1 MWNPLVIGNWKLN
14 GSTKM
19 VEELIGNLCNK
30 LNSVI
35 GCDVAIAPPALYLA
49 QAKQALNGSK
59 IALGAQDVDVNLSGA
74 FTGDTSA
81 EMLKDIGAKYI
92 IIGHSERK
100 IYHQESDEYI
110 ARKFAMLKSQGLTP
124 VLCIGESEK
133 ENSAGQTEEVCA
145 RQIDAVLNSL
155 GTGAFENSVIAYEP
169 IWAIGTGKSATPAQ
183 AQAVHKFI
191 RDHLAKQDPA
201 IAQQV
206 IIQYGGSVNANNAAE
221 LFMQPDIDGAL
232 VGGASLKAD
241 AFATIVNAAA
251 AAKKAN

>member
-1 MWNPLVIGNWKLN
+1 MRHPLVMGNWKLN

-19 VEELIGNLCNK
+19 VEELIGNLRNE
-30 LNSVI
+30 LNSVT

-49 QAKQALNGSK
+49 QAKQALTGSK

-92 IIGHSERK
+92 IIGHSERRT
-100 IYHQESDEYI
+100 YHQESDEFI
-110 ARKFAMLKSQGLTP
+110 ARKFAVLKSQGLTP
-124 VLCIGESEK
+124 VLCIGESEE
-133 ENSAGQTEEVCA
+133 ENNAGKTEQVCA

-155 GTGAFENSVIAYEP
+155 GASAFENSVIAYEP

-191 RDHLAKQDPA
+191 RDHIAKQDPA
-201 IAQQV
+201 IAEQV
-206 IIQYGGSVNANNAAE
+206 IIQYGGSVNASNAAE
-221 LFMQPDIDGAL
+221 LFSQADIDGAL

-251 AAKKAN
+251 AAKKTG